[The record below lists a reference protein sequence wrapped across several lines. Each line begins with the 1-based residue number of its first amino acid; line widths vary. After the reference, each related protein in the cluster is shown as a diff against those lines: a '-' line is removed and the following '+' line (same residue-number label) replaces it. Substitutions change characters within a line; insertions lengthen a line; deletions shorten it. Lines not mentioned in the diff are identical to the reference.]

1 MIRCVET
8 CSTNEDC
15 EPEPCCS
22 FGYCTGSTAICTN
35 GMKEDFD
42 ICDSGSECKSDA
54 CHNNRCASNIGPVK
68 NNLSYIGAGLIVV
81 MLFIITIASC
91 FYSKSRN
98 HSPNGSGNDYYRR
111 ARSNGG
117 DIMSPREREARRAG
131 SRERSES
138 RERTSS
144 DQYFA
149 KRDKGDKPSKRSHK
163 KKRKANEIQ
172 LRLQQ
177 TDIPNH

>member
-1 MIRCVET
+1 
-8 CSTNEDC
+8 
-15 EPEPCCS
+15 
-22 FGYCTGSTAICTN
+22 
-35 GMKEDFD
+35 MKEDFD

-91 FYSKSRN
+91 FYSKRREQ
-98 HSPNGSGNDYYRR
+98 SPNSSSNDYYRR
-111 ARSNGG
+111 ARNGDG
-117 DIMSPREREARRAG
+117 LSPRDREFRRPGSRDRSEEREG
-131 SRERSES
+131 
-138 RERTSS
+138 SS

-163 KKRKANEIQ
+163 RKRKANDIQ

-177 TDIPNH
+177 TEHVPHH